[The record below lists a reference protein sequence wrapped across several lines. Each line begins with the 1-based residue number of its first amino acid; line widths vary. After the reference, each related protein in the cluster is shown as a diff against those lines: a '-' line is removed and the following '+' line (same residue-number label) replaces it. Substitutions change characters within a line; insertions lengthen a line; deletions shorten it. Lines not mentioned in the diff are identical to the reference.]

1 MIASAPHGPGPFP
14 PASNVGG
21 GMVGRAPLNPLD
33 YRPSVRAL
41 FVGPTLY
48 ARLSK
53 RLWVIAAWSAQVAGR
68 AVDVPGALDLTHFE
82 RYQAKVQFG
91 LEF

>member
-1 MIASAPHGPGPFP
+1 MAQIAPGILI
-14 PASNVGG
+14 
-21 GMVGRAPLNPLD
+21 GMEGRFLREYEGFALD
-33 YRPSVRAL
+33 HLAGQAL
-41 FVGPTLY
+41 FAGPTLY

-53 RLWVIAAWSAQVAGR
+53 RLWMISALSAQVTGHAARDG
-68 AVDVPGALDLTHFE
+68 GSLDLVNFE

>member
-1 MIASAPHGPGPFP
+1 
-14 PASNVGG
+14 
-21 GMVGRAPLNPLD
+21 
-33 YRPSVRAL
+33 
-41 FVGPTLY
+41 
-48 ARLSK
+48 
-53 RLWVIAAWSAQVAGR
+53 VIAAWSAQVAGR